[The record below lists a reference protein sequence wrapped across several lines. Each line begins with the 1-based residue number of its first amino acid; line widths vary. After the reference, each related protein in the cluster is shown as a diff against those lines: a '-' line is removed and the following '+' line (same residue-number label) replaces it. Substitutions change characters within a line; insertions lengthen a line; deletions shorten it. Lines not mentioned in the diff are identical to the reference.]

1 MFNNNVSMFGNN
13 KFSAAGLEEYT
24 ASVHGITLQPK
35 VIHLRSVFGVGKL
48 FVQPKRDRVTRQFKG
63 VRNLS
68 QEEIRNC
75 TYHVDPS
82 TAAREITNN
91 YTLDLSQVVDAID
104 WLWMQH
110 CEGIA
115 LSEEEARRS
124 DSVYFYVYD
133 EAKNAEISIK
143 MADAHRRALNYIE
156 ETPDEKLLNIVRLM
170 NERMEGMPPSAIRA
184 YLNRLALDKEI
195 RKVQSIIKCYED
207 QDASERLLLYQ
218 LIDKGIITIVGDVY
232 KFEDM
237 NLGIGENQV
246 IVFLKD
252 PTKTDI
258 HTRMKVRL
266 YPELLNDRT
275 FSDVIFKK

>member
-1 MFNNNVSMFGNN
+1 
-13 KFSAAGLEEYT
+13 
-24 ASVHGITLQPK
+24 
-35 VIHLRSVFGVGKL
+35 
-48 FVQPKRDRVTRQFKG
+48 
-63 VRNLS
+63 
-68 QEEIRNC
+68 
-75 TYHVDPS
+75 
-82 TAAREITNN
+82 
-91 YTLDLSQVVDAID
+91 
-104 WLWMQH
+104 
-110 CEGIA
+110 
-115 LSEEEARRS
+115 
-124 DSVYFYVYD
+124 
-133 EAKNAEISIK
+133 